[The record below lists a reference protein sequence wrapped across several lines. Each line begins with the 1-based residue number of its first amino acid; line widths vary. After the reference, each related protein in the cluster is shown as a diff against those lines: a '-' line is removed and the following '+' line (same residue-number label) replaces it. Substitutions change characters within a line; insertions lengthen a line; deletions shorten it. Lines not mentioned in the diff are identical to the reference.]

1 MNYSDYLAEF
11 NSKKA
16 VSRLFAYYRGE
27 HDILRRGGKKTL
39 PNNKLVNAFPSYIT
53 NVNIGY
59 FLGSPVRYT
68 SLNEE
73 FVQELQDI
81 FLYNDEQ
88 DENIVLARFASIGG
102 TAFEIVYLDEDARIR
117 FDEVS
122 PEHMVVIYD
131 DKITP
136 EPLRAIRRWQRD
148 NVEHLEVYTKDEVI
162 KYEKGKGSRG
172 IFIISATCL

>member
-27 HDILRRGGKKTL
+27 HDILRWGGKKTL

-53 NVNIGY
+53 NVNTGY

-88 DENIVLARFASIGG
+88 DENIVLARFASIAG
-102 TAFEIVYLDEDARIR
+102 TAFEIVYLYEESNIR
-117 FDEVS
+117 FNEVS
-122 PEHMVVIYD
+122 PENMVMVYD

-136 EPLRAIRRWQRD
+136 EPLFAVRGGEVTPTPRGLHQRGSSS
-148 NVEHLEVYTKDEVI
+148 TKVAKRLTVI
-162 KYEKGKGSRG
+162 P
-172 IFIISATCL
+172 TT